1 MYSTPRWDVAVQA
14 LFFAAYRD
22 LLGTKGLS
30 VDLPEGATVSDLV
43 AELRGRGAP
52 FDALPVE
59 PAVAV
64 NRAYAR
70 PEERLSSGD
79 EVAFIPPV
87 AGG

>member
-1 MYSTPRWDVAVQA
+1 MEIRA

-22 LLGTKGLS
+22 AVGTSALD
-30 VDLPEGATVSDLV
+30 VELPERATVADLV
-43 AELRGRGAP
+43 RDLRERGGG
-52 FDALPVE
+52 FDCLPDE

-70 PEERLSSGD
+70 GSRTLSPGD

>member
-1 MYSTPRWDVAVQA
+1 MSVQA

-22 LLGTKGLS
+22 LLGTKGLA
-30 VDLPEGATVSDLV
+30 VDLPAGATVADLV

-52 FDALPVE
+52 FDALPAE

-64 NRAYAR
+64 NRTYAH
-70 PEERLSSGD
+70 SSEALHAGD